1 MSGMRDEVL
10 GNAGYGVFRSADGG
24 RKSDDGAQNAADENG
39 SERDQFGDGVR
50 PGTVC
55 EWLRRAA
62 EKAEE
67 INQHLMREL
76 GISQVQLDEM

>member
-1 MSGMRDEVL
+1 MIMVL
-10 GNAGYGVFRSADGG
+10 KMLLVNMGL
-24 RKSDDGAQNAADENG
+24 
-39 SERDQFGDGVR
+39 SEISLVMGVR